1 MRVMSAQEFVNLIAQ
16 NIPTPYA
23 VAQYNKALNRDL
35 LLISTHINSLIKV
48 TYRKAFSLMSDGT
61 VFFEV
66 NPLPDGAWILD
77 ADLIVEHEG
86 QVLFDSS
93 VSNNATDLFA
103 LVQLNIEPEFLKNY
117 MQIPNE
123 IKVAQ
128 TLLQVRNN

>member
-66 NPLPDGAWILD
+66 NPLPDGVWILD

-117 MQIPNE
+117 MEIPNE